1 MKLFTVIGDRSANS
15 SNSIS
20 PLLVRMTAEYLAI
33 GSILTGGALEYWVIR
48 TPPTSTNPLTGSEL
62 AVGLETEVDGGGD
75 VELEPAADGGGD
87 VELEPAADGGGNV
100 GATTEV
106 GGATVGAGLGVC
118 NTQATRLMAVREDAM
133 RNFSFM
139 LKG

>member
-1 MKLFTVIGDRSANS
+1 
-15 SNSIS
+15 
-20 PLLVRMTAEYLAI
+20 MTAEYLAI

-87 VELEPAADGGGNV
+87 VELEPAADGGGDVDLEPAADGGGNV